1 MLKKQR
7 KTLGQF
13 GTDVARSMHIRKM
26 ICDTI
31 RDRMPE
37 IYDDKSDDFIEKH
50 TSIYPQI
57 MIMVC
62 NMGYEIYDAIDN
74 FKQETI
80 CQ

>member
-37 IYDDKSDDFIEKH
+37 IYADKSDDFIEKY